1 MSDQLPDDLIS
12 TKAAGT
18 LLGVSPWTIRRMVD
32 AGRLHGYRVG
42 RLVRVSRSEV
52 LASVRPI
59 EPKNSP
65 DN

>member
-1 MSDQLPDDLIS
+1 MSDQMPDDLIS
-12 TKAAGT
+12 TKVAGT

-32 AGRLHGYRVG
+32 AGRLQGYRVG

-52 LASVRPI
+52 LASAQRI

-65 DN
+65 DK